1 MKRILAHPALRSWSA
16 FPQLAFHQA
25 GWWACVIWMGW
36 RGPSIMAVFVV
47 THLVIM
53 RHQLRH
59 ELSLVIVSLF
69 LGILLDNA
77 LAMVGVVHYVGEV
90 LVGQSPLWLVA
101 IWAGFGATL
110 RHSQAVLIQSL
121 PIALATGFVGGP
133 LAYLGGE
140 KLERMV
146 VHGWHGWCG
155 IALLWG
161 IAITTLWWTNN
172 RLSTKSAEATL
183 DPTAR

>member
-1 MKRILAHPALRSWSA
+1 MMMA
-16 FPQLAFHQA
+16 FL
-25 GWWACVIWMGW
+25 
-36 RGPSIMAVFVV
+36 V

-53 RHQLRH
+53 RHQLRI
-59 ELSLVIVSLF
+59 ELSLVLLSLV

-77 LAMVGVVHYVGEV
+77 LAMVGAVGYVGEIV
-90 LVGQSPLWLVA
+90 VGQSPLWLVA

-146 VHGWHGWCG
+146 VHGWQGWCG

-161 IAITTLWWTNN
+161 IAITTLWWTNI
-172 RLSTKSAEATL
+172 RLSTASTGTTL
-183 DPTAR
+183 DPKDR